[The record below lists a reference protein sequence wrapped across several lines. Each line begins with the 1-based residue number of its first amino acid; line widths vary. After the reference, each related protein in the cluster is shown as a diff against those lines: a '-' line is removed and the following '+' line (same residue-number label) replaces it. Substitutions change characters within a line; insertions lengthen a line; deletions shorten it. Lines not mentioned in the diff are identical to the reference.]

1 MYGRAE
7 PRQQPGY
14 ACEECRKKKLRCD
27 RQRPQCGACANA
39 QIPCEVNDRR
49 TPRGPKKGSIGALRS
64 RIVALERRLSTSQ
77 AEDNLA
83 YATEVGSEENSP
95 AKEKTTAQFPLPDW
109 DVSQPEQSTNAS
121 TSLAW
126 GAPGTAPP
134 SPILFPDLPVLP
146 TIATSYPSPKQ
157 SPASIGEVFVSD
169 LMKADLTQLY
179 FDRVHPVVPILNK
192 PKTFK
197 WIKEANTM
205 SEPRECL
212 QYAMWTAATA
222 FSSQFGGFQD
232 TMYAKTR
239 FMLDQLDLNGNDSLI
254 CHIELVQSWILI
266 TFYEFAKTNYR
277 RGWLSAGR
285 VFRLVQF
292 SKLYDIDSPKLLSS
306 DIGDDSISLE
316 EKRRTFWVAYCL
328 DRFISVIEGAPMT
341 LNEEM
346 VFTRLPCPDADF
358 QRGLVPQESF
368 LAETMSSAD
377 MRPYAPLA
385 ECVILVTICSRALSH
400 RQIYTIETLYS
411 NIPLDFSSRH
421 DWLDG
426 MLTRRLSSLQANYPS
441 LTVAEDPMILFSY
454 MFAHSTVIYL
464 CRIFETLSMNDQNQ
478 TIVWEFQE
486 RALWAAQE
494 IARLAKEHEHLGY
507 FKAHIFMPLTIYLS
521 SSRLARHLE
530 VRKGELD
537 TKEVE
542 EVEKSLRVSVEALQ
556 KLQSVNNLAG
566 HYLQLLR

>member
-1 MYGRAE
+1 M
-7 PRQQPGY
+7 
-14 ACEECRKKKLRCD
+14 
-27 RQRPQCGACANA
+27 
-39 QIPCEVNDRR
+39 I
-49 TPRGPKKGSIGALRS
+49 THSRS
-64 RIVALERRLSTSQ
+64 
-77 AEDNLA
+77 
-83 YATEVGSEENSP
+83 
-95 AKEKTTAQFPLPDW
+95 
-109 DVSQPEQSTNAS
+109 
-121 TSLAW
+121 
-126 GAPGTAPP
+126 
-134 SPILFPDLPVLP
+134 
-146 TIATSYPSPKQ
+146 
-157 SPASIGEVFVSD
+157 
-169 LMKADLTQLY
+169 
-179 FDRVHPVVPILNK
+179 
-192 PKTFK
+192 
-197 WIKEANTM
+197 
-205 SEPRECL
+205 L
-212 QYAMWTAATA
+212 Q
-222 FSSQFGGFQD
+222 
-232 TMYAKTR
+232 
-239 FMLDQLDLNGNDSLI
+239 
-254 CHIELVQSWILI
+254 
-266 TFYEFAKTNYR
+266 
-277 RGWLSAGR
+277 
-285 VFRLVQF
+285 
-292 SKLYDIDSPKLLSS
+292 
-306 DIGDDSISLE
+306 
-316 EKRRTFWVAYCL
+316 
-328 DRFISVIEGAPMT
+328 
-341 LNEEM
+341 